1 MPFKIVLL
9 GCTELRLEIRCGG
22 GEESYGDRNIQQ
34 SAIGIQPAQ
43 HFGAVPT
50 GILPSQVAESK
61 GSQQSGASTTTGL
74 KFNRIEQDGDVDA
87 GEARVQESEGKTK
100 SGTQRPTLA
109 KIPQSGASPQ
119 GGAPSSFVTPHA
131 PLSYRW
137 VAFANIG
144 NTR

>member
-1 MPFKIVLL
+1 M
-9 GCTELRLEIRCGG
+9 RR

-74 KFNRIEQDGDVDA
+74 KFNRIEQDVTWM
-87 GEARVQESEGKTK
+87 QGKPEFRSQK
-100 SGTQRPTLA
+100 GKPKA
-109 KIPQSGASPQ
+109 EPKDPP
-119 GGAPSSFVTPHA
+119 
-131 PLSYRW
+131 
-137 VAFANIG
+137 
-144 NTR
+144 